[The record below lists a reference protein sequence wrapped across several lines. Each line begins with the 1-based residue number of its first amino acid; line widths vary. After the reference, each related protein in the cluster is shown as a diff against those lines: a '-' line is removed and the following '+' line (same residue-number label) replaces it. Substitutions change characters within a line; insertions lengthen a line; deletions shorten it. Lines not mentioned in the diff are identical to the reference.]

1 MAPEYVDDEELENE
15 IRDASGKD
23 IVEADPSR
31 YVTNTK
37 IYNSMKFE
45 IISPEEVERAH
56 QINAM
61 NNPNQEFKDAVT
73 LIEKNNNKTLTKE
86 EYIKAA
92 DSYATILAER
102 DEERKKNYE
111 GKYVINPIKKEKYF
125 QMLLENK
132 PVENAI
138 RELVRDYENSL
149 VNPLEKAL
157 EEAQKN
163 EANVLEVKKN
173 RAINFHY
180 KGKCRIASDE
190 GGKVIVIDNKN
201 DVDLLRMKYRKEWIE
216 KRFPEEVN
224 KQTPLSVEDGDF
236 E

>member
-1 MAPEYVDDEELENE
+1 MEFEYVDDDELENE
-15 IRDASGKD
+15 LAHTGKD

-31 YVTNTK
+31 YVTNTR

-56 QINAM
+56 QAEIAS
-61 NNPNQEFKDAVT
+61 NPNQEFKDVIDI
-73 LIEKNNNKTLTKE
+73 IEKNNNKKLTKD
-86 EYIKAA
+86 EYVKVAE
-92 DSYATILAER
+92 SYATILAER

-111 GKYVINPIKKEKYF
+111 GKYQINPIKKEKYF
-125 QMLLENK
+125 QMLLDNK
-132 PVENAI
+132 PIENAI
-138 RELVRDYENSL
+138 RELVRDYENSIID
-149 VNPLEKAL
+149 PLEKAF

-163 EANVLEVKKN
+163 ETNVLEVKKN
-173 RAINFHY
+173 RPINFHY

-216 KRFPEEVN
+216 KRFPEEIQ
-224 KQTPLSVEDGDF
+224 KQSPLSSDDGDF